1 MGVSFNMW
9 CLKNHKNI
17 ERKIIVKNNGSEKKI
32 NENEVTNTCNC
43 YKPITKQ

>member
-17 ERKIIVKNNGSEKKI
+17 ERKIIVKNNGSKKKYWKWGNLEQPI
-32 NENEVTNTCNC
+32 HVTV
-43 YKPITKQ
+43 TKL